1 MSYIENNLL
10 PDEQII
16 YKTKLHNIIFL
27 KPIVFLLIGI
37 LLFFTGMAGIQIGT
51 FIILFIFIPMLI
63 NAFVAKTTS
72 EFVVTNKRIVIKV
85 GWISR
90 RILELNNSKIEGV
103 GVDQGILGR
112 AFNFGTI
119 FISGTGTSKQHF
131 KNIVNPLEF
140 RKQVHNQISK

>member
-1 MSYIENNLL
+1 MGYIENNLL

-27 KPIVFLLIGI
+27 RPFIFLLIGI
-37 LLFFTGMAGIQIGT
+37 LLFSTDIVGIPIGT
-51 FIILFIFIPMLI
+51 FIILFLFIPMLI
-63 NAFVAKTTS
+63 NAFIVKATS
-72 EFVVTNKRIVIKV
+72 EFIVTNKRIVIKV

-90 RILELNNSKIEGV
+90 RVLELFNSKIEGV
-103 GVDQGILGR
+103 GVNQGILGR